1 MEVCFG
7 IPGGAVLPLY
17 DALARGT
24 SVRHILARHEQ
35 GAGHM
40 AEGYARA
47 SGRPG
52 VVIATSGPGA
62 TNLVTPIA
70 DARMDSTPLVCIT
83 GQVRSNLIGTDA
95 FQECDIVSVTAPLV
109 KSGWQVR
116 DPDHVFGNV
125 VDAVWQAT
133 TGRFGPVIVD
143 IPRDVQ
149 ELPAAGGSSTERA
162 EPALPSPNVDSV
174 WEAAQ
179 EIARASAPVLYIGG
193 GVIRSGA
200 AAAVRELAETA
211 GIPVVTTLM
220 AKGAFPD
227 SHQLCMGAPG
237 MHGSK
242 YANWALNRADLVIA
256 LGARFDDRVTGR
268 PADFARDARVIHF
281 DVDPRE
287 IGKIRKADVGV
298 AGDLRANIEHLV
310 LELTQVEVD
319 PDRYTQWRQ
328 QVFEWRTEFPYSYAR
343 SSSAIKPQS
352 VVESLRDHT
361 RGRDDVIFTT
371 GVGKHQM
378 WAMQYL
384 VCDGERQFITSG
396 GLATMGFGLP
406 AAIGAKAAR
415 PDCTVICID
424 GDGSVQMTI
433 QEIATSLAE
442 DLPVVVVVLND
453 GALGMVRQWQTMF
466 FDGRLSQV
474 GLDRRAPDFAAL
486 ARAHGALGITVTN
499 PADLDS
505 ALGVALASEITTI
518 VDVHVDPDEPC
529 YPMIPP
535 GAAAVDVIDAEDV
548 RRAREAT
555 LR

>member
-1 MEVCFG
+1 
-7 IPGGAVLPLY
+7 
-17 DALARGT
+17 
-24 SVRHILARHEQ
+24 
-35 GAGHM
+35 
-40 AEGYARA
+40 
-47 SGRPG
+47 
-52 VVIATSGPGA
+52 
-62 TNLVTPIA
+62 
-70 DARMDSTPLVCIT
+70 
-83 GQVRSNLIGTDA
+83 
-95 FQECDIVSVTAPLV
+95 
-109 KSGWQVR
+109 
-116 DPDHVFGNV
+116 
-125 VDAVWQAT
+125 
-133 TGRFGPVIVD
+133 
-143 IPRDVQ
+143 
-149 ELPAAGGSSTERA
+149 
-162 EPALPSPNVDSV
+162 
-174 WEAAQ
+174 
-179 EIARASAPVLYIGG
+179 
-193 GVIRSGA
+193 
-200 AAAVRELAETA
+200 
-211 GIPVVTTLM
+211 
-220 AKGAFPD
+220 
-227 SHQLCMGAPG
+227 
-237 MHGSK
+237 
-242 YANWALNRADLVIA
+242 
-256 LGARFDDRVTGR
+256 
-268 PADFARDARVIHF
+268 
-281 DVDPRE
+281 
-287 IGKIRKADVGV
+287 
-298 AGDLRANIEHLV
+298 
-310 LELTQVEVD
+310 
-319 PDRYTQWRQ
+319 
-328 QVFEWRTEFPYSYAR
+328 
-343 SSSAIKPQS
+343 
-352 VVESLRDHT
+352 
-361 RGRDDVIFTT
+361 
-371 GVGKHQM
+371 M